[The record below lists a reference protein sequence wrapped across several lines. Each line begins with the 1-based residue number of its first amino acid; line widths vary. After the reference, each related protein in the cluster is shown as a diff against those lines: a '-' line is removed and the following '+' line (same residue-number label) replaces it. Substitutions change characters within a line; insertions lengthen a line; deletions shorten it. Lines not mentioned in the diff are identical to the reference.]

1 MCGIERLLLKVELV
15 AYAIAGGIE
24 SVSHSSKGEITMSA
38 LKKLMIKTVSRQ
50 TVLSLAEIRRK
61 KMVSKIEEQQALLES
76 VLRGQEFKVTRQRV
90 TRDAA
95 GAKVRHTVDRQ
106 VKAWWFAQGAGAGA
120 AVFVQAKYGTKVIAL
135 SGAGN
140 SVQVATV
147 GDVAAVLAA
156 IKDAVVGGELDN
168 AISAVISA
176 RKVMKTRSVK

>member
-1 MCGIERLLLKVELV
+1 MD
-15 AYAIAGGIE
+15 A
-24 SVSHSSKGEITMSA
+24 
-38 LKKLMIKTVSRQ
+38 KTTPQGVIIGCDF
-50 TVLSLAEIRRK
+50 TIRA
-61 KMVSKIEEQQALLES
+61 Q
-76 VLRGQEFKVTRQRV
+76 
-90 TRDAA
+90 
-95 GAKVRHTVDRQ
+95 DRQ
-106 VKAWWFAQGAGAGA
+106 VKAWWFAQGAGA

-176 RKVMKTRSVK
+176 RKVTKTRSVK

>member
-1 MCGIERLLLKVELV
+1 
-15 AYAIAGGIE
+15 
-24 SVSHSSKGEITMSA
+24 MSA
-38 LKKLMIKTVSRQ
+38 LKKLLIKTVSRQ

-147 GDVAAVLAA
+147 GDVRAGL
-156 IKDAVVGGELDN
+156 GNLDSRLSGF
-168 AISAVISA
+168 SA
-176 RKVMKTRSVK
+176 

>member
-1 MCGIERLLLKVELV
+1 
-15 AYAIAGGIE
+15 
-24 SVSHSSKGEITMSA
+24 MSA

-61 KMVSKIEEQQALLES
+61 KMISKIEEQQALLES
-76 VLRGQEFKVTRQRV
+76 VLKGQEFKVTRQRV

-106 VKAWWFAQGAGAGA
+106 VKAWWFAQGAGA

-156 IKDAVVGGELDN
+156 IKDAVVSGELDN

-176 RKVMKTRSVK
+176 RKVTKTRSVK

>member
-1 MCGIERLLLKVELV
+1 M
-15 AYAIAGGIE
+15 
-24 SVSHSSKGEITMSA
+24 
-38 LKKLMIKTVSRQ
+38 
-50 TVLSLAEIRRK
+50 
-61 KMVSKIEEQQALLES
+61 
-76 VLRGQEFKVTRQRV
+76 
-90 TRDAA
+90 
-95 GAKVRHTVDRQ
+95 
-106 VKAWWFAQGAGAGA
+106 
-120 AVFVQAKYGTKVIAL
+120 IAL

>member
-15 AYAIAGGIE
+15 AYAIKGRIE

-38 LKKLMIKTVSRQ
+38 LKKLLIKTVSRQ

-61 KMVSKIEEQQALLES
+61 KMLSKIEEQQALLES
-76 VLRGQEFKVTRQRV
+76 VLKGQEFKVTRQRV

-106 VKAWWFAQGAGAGA
+106 VKAWWFAQGAAM
-120 AVFVQAKYGTKVIAL
+120 FVQAKYGTKVIAL

-147 GDVAAVLAA
+147 GDVAAVLSAL
-156 IKDAVVGGELDN
+156 KDAVVGGELDN
-168 AISAVISA
+168 AISAVIST

>member
-1 MCGIERLLLKVELV
+1 LD
-15 AYAIAGGIE
+15 A
-24 SVSHSSKGEITMSA
+24 
-38 LKKLMIKTVSRQ
+38 KTTPQGVIIGCDF
-50 TVLSLAEIRRK
+50 TIRA
-61 KMVSKIEEQQALLES
+61 Q
-76 VLRGQEFKVTRQRV
+76 
-90 TRDAA
+90 
-95 GAKVRHTVDRQ
+95 DRQ

-176 RKVMKTRSVK
+176 RKVTKTRSVK

>member
-1 MCGIERLLLKVELV
+1 
-15 AYAIAGGIE
+15 
-24 SVSHSSKGEITMSA
+24 MSA

-76 VLRGQEFKVTRQRV
+76 VLKGQEFKVTRQRV

-106 VKAWWFAQGAGAGA
+106 VKAWWFAQGAGA

-147 GDVAAVLAA
+147 GDVAAVLSA
-156 IKDAVVGGELDN
+156 IKDAVVAGELYN

-176 RKVMKTRSVK
+176 RKVTKTRSVK

>member
-1 MCGIERLLLKVELV
+1 
-15 AYAIAGGIE
+15 
-24 SVSHSSKGEITMSA
+24 MSA
-38 LKKLMIKTVSRQ
+38 LKKLLIKTVSRQ

-61 KMVSKIEEQQALLES
+61 KMLFKIEEQQALLES
-76 VLRGQEFKVTRQRV
+76 VLKGQEFKVTRQRV

-106 VKAWWFAQGAGAGA
+106 VKAWWFAQGAGA

-176 RKVMKTRSVK
+176 RKVTKTRSVK

>member
-1 MCGIERLLLKVELV
+1 
-15 AYAIAGGIE
+15 
-24 SVSHSSKGEITMSA
+24 MSA
-38 LKKLMIKTVSRQ
+38 LKKLLIKTVSRQ

-61 KMVSKIEEQQALLES
+61 KMISKIEEQQALLES
-76 VLRGQEFKVTRQRV
+76 VLKGQEFKVTRQRV

-106 VKAWWFAQGAGAGA
+106 VKAWWFAQGAGA

-147 GDVAAVLAA
+147 GDVAAVLSA
-156 IKDAVVGGELDN
+156 IKDAVVAGELYN

-176 RKVMKTRSVK
+176 RKVTKTRSVK

>member
-1 MCGIERLLLKVELV
+1 
-15 AYAIAGGIE
+15 
-24 SVSHSSKGEITMSA
+24 MSA

-76 VLRGQEFKVTRQRV
+76 VLKGQEFKVTRQRV
-90 TRDAA
+90 TRDAS

-106 VKAWWFAQGAGAGA
+106 VKAWWFAQGAGAGAVA

-156 IKDAVVGGELDN
+156 IKDAVVSGELDN
-168 AISAVISA
+168 SISAVIST
-176 RKVMKTRSVK
+176 RKVTKTRSVK

>member
-1 MCGIERLLLKVELV
+1 
-15 AYAIAGGIE
+15 
-24 SVSHSSKGEITMSA
+24 MSA

-50 TVLSLAEIRRK
+50 TVLLLAEIRRK

-76 VLRGQEFKVTRQRV
+76 VLKGQEFKVTRQRV

-106 VKAWWFAQGAGAGA
+106 VKAWWFAQGAGA

-147 GDVAAVLAA
+147 GDVAAVLSA
-156 IKDAVVGGELDN
+156 IKDAVVAGELYN

-176 RKVMKTRSVK
+176 RKVTKTRSVK

>member
-1 MCGIERLLLKVELV
+1 
-15 AYAIAGGIE
+15 
-24 SVSHSSKGEITMSA
+24 
-38 LKKLMIKTVSRQ
+38 
-50 TVLSLAEIRRK
+50 
-61 KMVSKIEEQQALLES
+61 
-76 VLRGQEFKVTRQRV
+76 V

-106 VKAWWFAQGAGAGA
+106 VKAWWFAQGAGA

-156 IKDAVVGGELDN
+156 IKDAHHHDAGTIMILNRRFCCVRCGWSVG
-168 AISAVISA
+168 I
-176 RKVMKTRSVK
+176 